1 VYSCRGLAFV
11 KEHVVPRT
19 RRGHDA
25 RVDKYDKLCIIVCV
39 CESLFNG
46 GENAALKVRFI
57 WVKYA
62 GHSKKEGHE
71 ERKKPGA
78 SGAYQN
84 TVIFFLY
91 DTRM

>member
-1 VYSCRGLAFV
+1 MYSCRGLAFV

-25 RVDKYDKLCIIVCV
+25 RVDKYDKLCIIVYV

-46 GENAALKVRFI
+46 GENAVLKVRFI
-57 WVKYA
+57 WVKYG

-78 SGAYQN
+78 SGAYN
-84 TVIFFLY
+84 KKYRYIFF
-91 DTRM
+91 M